1 MDAPSDSHTPK
12 QAGSNGGAVIGVSQA
27 SRLEDL
33 FDGLT
38 GNGNGDRNGGPDY
51 ISVADVLGA
60 LAHRS
65 YGPLLLLPALISVL
79 PIVGALPGVTWTMSA
94 LSLLISLNFLF
105 SRRSLWLP
113 PGLKAIKF
121 SRKTFEQAV
130 EWCRPWLKRLDS
142 FIHPRLNMMLGPPW
156 PFFVAILCVLLS
168 LAMFVASIV
177 PGGVVIPAL
186 GIVFLAIGLTTHD
199 GLILLTGILASAAAF
214 WGLAELLF

>member
-1 MDAPSDSHTPK
+1 MTSPDDSQTAPV
-12 QAGSNGGAVIGVSQA
+12 GRGQA

-38 GNGNGDRNGGPDY
+38 SEGKGKHVSIGD
-51 ISVADVLGA
+51 ILAA

-65 YGPLLLLPALISVL
+65 YGPLLLLPALVSVL
-79 PIVGALPGVTWTMSA
+79 PIIGALPGVTWTMSA

-105 SRRSLWLP
+105 NRRSLWIP
-113 PGLKAIKF
+113 AGVRNIRFPRAA
-121 SRKTFEQAV
+121 FERAV

-142 FIHPRLNMMLGPPW
+142 FVHPRLNLMLAPPW
-156 PFFVAILCVLLS
+156 PFLVAILCVALS

-186 GIVFLAIGLTTHD
+186 GIVFLAVGLTTHD
-199 GLILLTGILASAAAF
+199 GLILLLGIVSAAAAF
-214 WGLAELLF
+214 WGVAELVF

>member
-1 MDAPSDSHTPK
+1 MTAKNEAGENETGETEAG
-12 QAGSNGGAVIGVSQA
+12 QAEAVIGVSRA

-38 GNGNGDRNGGPDY
+38 GAADEGPDFV
-51 ISVADVLGA
+51 SVADILSA

-94 LSLLISLNFLF
+94 LSLLVSLNFLF

-113 PGLKAIKF
+113 SALRAIKF
-121 SRKTFEQAV
+121 PRRTFEQAV
-130 EWCRPWLKRLDS
+130 EWCRPWLRRLDG
-142 FIHPRLNMMLGPPW
+142 FIHPRLNLMLGPPW
-156 PFFVAILCVLLS
+156 PFLVAILCVLLS
-168 LAMFVASIV
+168 LAMFVASVV

-199 GLILLTGILASAAAF
+199 GLILLLGILASAAAF
-214 WGLAELLF
+214 WGLAELIL